1 LPEILQISGLSK
13 QYGRIR
19 AVDDLNLTVNQ
30 GDVFG
35 LLGPNGSGK
44 TTTLGMVLDLV
55 NPTKGEYKWFG
66 DEPSEISRQRIGST
80 LEQPAFY
87 PYLSAVGNL
96 RIVAR
101 IRQRPFEEIDPVL
114 KIVDLFQRRDDKFR
128 TFSMGMKQRLAI
140 AATLIGSPDA
150 MIFDEPTNG
159 LDPTG
164 IAEIRKLINRIAGEG
179 KTIILASHLLDEV
192 QKTCTRMTVMKSG
205 KSVFTGSVFDAM
217 NESLSVELASNNLE
231 ILSNGLSEIDRVTGI
246 TKEGTLLVVNVEK
259 GITAGDINELLIEK
273 GIVLTHLFTRRKSLE
288 DQFLEILKTSA

>member
-1 LPEILQISGLSK
+1 MPEILQISGLSK

-19 AVDDLNLTVNQ
+19 AVDELNLSVNE

-44 TTTLGMVLDLV
+44 TTTLATILDLV
-55 NPTKGEYKWFG
+55 KPTKGFYRWFG
-66 DEPSEISRQRIGST
+66 DEPSDVSRKRIGAT

-101 IRQRPFEEIDPVL
+101 IRQKPFDEIDRTL
-114 KIVDLFQRRDDKFR
+114 KIVDLYHRKDDKFR

-140 AATLIGSPDA
+140 AATLIGNPEA

-164 IAEIRKLINRIAGEG
+164 IAEIRNLINRIAGEG

-192 QKTCTRMTVMKSG
+192 QKTCTRMAVLKNG
-205 KSVFTGSVFDAM
+205 KSVFTGNVFDTL
-217 NESLSVELASNNLE
+217 NESVSLELASNNLE
-231 ILSNGLSEIDRVTGI
+231 ILSKALTELDCVTGI
-246 TKEGTLLVVNVEK
+246 TKEGIHLIVSVEK
-259 GITAGDINELLIEK
+259 DINAGDLNEMLIEK
-273 GIVLTHLFTRRKSLE
+273 GIVLTHLFTRSKSLE
-288 DQFLEILKTSA
+288 DQFLEILKNSA